1 MKERAPAFQFFPRQF
16 AADDVVTAMD
26 LDAIGAHILLMCA
39 AAASPEQYRIRCRIN
54 AEPLPEGCRDDAAE
68 HAIRTRLRN
77 PSNEDWHRI
86 KNQLLSGAW
95 KLSTDGQWWEQDG
108 LKRTFMKQ
116 KEFSENQQRRALER
130 WRKEHPEAMPD
141 ECRTDAGS
149 VPEGMPEGCSSS
161 SSSSSKKEE
170 SHSSR
175 DEFTELEYARK
186 FWEEMSVPFTSS
198 TLTTAAQAI
207 KIVAE
212 KEHCSMQVA
221 GERILERAQ
230 VARKAGKKVNSF
242 WFTDGSHLG
251 PVQTSGVQP
260 VSEQQSL
267 AARNRRKP
275 E

>member
-1 MKERAPAFQFFPRQF
+1 M
-16 AADDVVTAMD
+16 
-26 LDAIGAHILLMCA
+26 
-39 AAASPEQYRIRCRIN
+39 N
-54 AEPLPEGCRDDAAE
+54 
-68 HAIRTRLRN
+68 
-77 PSNEDWHRI
+77 
-86 KNQLLSGAW
+86 
-95 KLSTDGQWWEQDG
+95 
-108 LKRTFMKQ
+108 
-116 KEFSENQQRRALER
+116 
-130 WRKEHPEAMPD
+130 
-141 ECRTDAGS
+141 
-149 VPEGMPEGCSSS
+149 
-161 SSSSSKKEE
+161 
-170 SHSSR
+170 

-242 WFTDGSHLG
+242 WFTDGSHLV